1 MCYTIL
7 KSEVVMKKLKSRT
20 ISAIISVFIL
30 LASLT
35 VMLLDIFVPWRFW
48 THPILNFLFCL
59 FAGFGVLN
67 FVLAI
72 MKKSPAYFFLS
83 ALLICPASFY
93 VTMQYIIWWV
103 ALVILVVTVMIFPVI
118 SIIVCGNKTED
129 IALNKSEDYKNYEQ
143 RKAEKEAEEAAKEP
157 EPLPEIKSFK

>member
-1 MCYTIL
+1 
-7 KSEVVMKKLKSRT
+7 MKKLKSRT
-20 ISAIISVFIL
+20 ISAIISIFIL

-48 THPILNFLFCL
+48 THPILNFLFCI

-67 FVLAI
+67 FVLGAI
-72 MKKSPAYFFLS
+72 KKSPARFFLS
-83 ALLICPASFY
+83 ALLIVPASFY
-93 VTMQYIIWWV
+93 AIIQYLYWWITLIIIV
-103 ALVILVVTVMIFPVI
+103 VIIALFPIL
-118 SIIVCGNKTED
+118 SIITCVNKTEN

-143 RKAEKEAEEAAKEP
+143 RKAEKEAEEAAKDP